1 MKITMTVQ
9 QIVPYAKYVTNG
21 ADSVYTVNF
30 FIEDKENLFI
40 KLNDVVV
47 SMNDY
52 NYLKDVNGIEFHTP
66 LLANQKLEIFRKTKL
81 ERTTN
86 FESFNN
92 TFRPEVLNKDLD
104 KIWLNLQE
112 QSHKVDQ
119 YDLDYTYSV
128 STANQALK
136 EAKDAQARADD
147 AYELADLTNT
157 ETRPINRGGTG
168 AASSEAARTNLNV
181 HSKEE
186 VVSLI
191 QSGGTGTIVN
201 VSGGGTGATTASQ
214 ARTNLD
220 VYSKTE
226 SNFLALPL
234 GTPIW
239 HNGTRLTIDDGYASY
254 DGQLLN
260 RANFPS
266 LWAKVQSK
274 FVLISDAEW
283 LANPTK
289 RAAYSSGDGVTTFRM
304 PDLNGFLADSI
315 KGLFLRG
322 DGNGSI
328 AGETIYQATILK
340 DAIRDIQGTTPWKSY
355 LGDSGGAYTN
365 STSVTG
371 AFVSGTR
378 TTGGHTLSGSSWTS
392 VSSSSHAPMEFKASN
407 VVPTAGEN
415 RPVSAVGIWICRVS
429 AGTAQQV
436 SPNTAPSLTG
446 GNTWAGSQSVQGNLT
461 VSGKITG
468 DIRSSINA
476 TGEAPVY
483 ACRAWVNFKGID
495 TVAIN
500 ASGNVLSITDNG
512 TGDYTIN
519 FDKPMPHANYCLVGT
534 ASQGSTASGVTSAN
548 NVTEYKSTSTS
559 LALKTINAVRIANID
574 NNQDGFFDSFSANVA
589 IFC

>member
-168 AASSEAARTNLNV
+168 AASSEDARTNLNV

-201 VSGGGTGATTASQ
+201 VSGGGTGAKTASQ

-315 KGLFLRG
+315 KGLHLRG
-322 DGNGSI
+322 DGNGTI
-328 AGETIYQATILK
+328 AGETVLQSTILK
-340 DAIRDIQGTTPWKSY
+340 DAIRNITGSSRGAGTAYGFVYDKNGGITTPR
-355 LGDSGGAYTN
+355 SGAFAIGKESKGLAAFN
-365 STSVTG
+365 GSSTSDG
-371 AFVSGTR
+371 ASFD
-378 TTGGHTLSGSSWTS
+378 
-392 VSSSSHAPMEFKASN
+392 FDASL
-407 VVPTAGEN
+407 VVPTANEN
-415 RPVSAVGIWICRVS
+415 RPVSAIGIWICRVS
-429 AGTAQQV
+429 AGTAEQV
-436 SPNTAPSLTG
+436 LPNTAPSLSG
-446 GNTWAGSQSVQGNLT
+446 GNTWGGSQSVQGNLT
-461 VSGKITG
+461 VSGKLEANIKPLL
-468 DIRSSINA
+468 NA

-519 FDKPMPHANYCLVGT
+519 FDKPMPHTNYCLVGT
-534 ASQGSTASGVTSAN
+534 ASQGSTASGATSAN
-548 NVTEYKSTSTS
+548 ILVEYKGTSTS
-559 LALKTINAVRIANID
+559 LALKTINAVRIATVD
-574 NNQDGFFDSFSANVA
+574 NNQDSFFDSFSANVA

>member
-30 FIEDKENLFI
+30 FIKDKENLFI

-136 EAKDAQARADD
+136 EVKDAQARADD

-181 HSKEE
+181 LSKEE

-260 RANFPS
+260 RADFPS

-274 FVLISDAEW
+274 FVVITDADW
-283 LANPTK
+283 LADPKK
-289 RAAYSSGDGVTTFRM
+289 RAAYSSGNGTTTFRM

-328 AGETIYQATILK
+328 AGETVLQSTILT
-340 DAIRDIQGTTPWKSY
+340 DAIRNITGTTGFDKARLVDPTEY
-355 LGDSGGAYTN
+355 QVTPP
-365 STSVTG
+365 TG
-371 AFVSGTR
+371 AFYYIANGSTLDGASRSTSGA
-378 TTGGHTLSGSSWTS
+378 SGSLGLD
-392 VSSSSHAPMEFKASN
+392 ASLI
-407 VVPTAGEN
+407 VPTANEN

-446 GNTWAGSQSVQGNLT
+446 GNTWGGSQSVQGNLT
-461 VSGKITG
+461 VSGKLEANIKPLL
-468 DIRSSINA
+468 NA

-559 LALKTINAVRIANID
+559 LALKTINAVRIATID

>member
-260 RANFPS
+260 RADFPS

-274 FVLISDAEW
+274 FVVITDADW
-283 LANPTK
+283 LADPKK
-289 RAAYSSGDGVTTFRM
+289 RAAYSSGNGTTTFRM

-315 KGLFLRG
+315 KGLHLRG
-322 DGNGSI
+322 DGNGTI
-328 AGETIYQATILK
+328 AGETVLQSTILK

-378 TTGGHTLSGSSWTS
+378 TTGGNTLAGAAWTS
-392 VSSSSHAPMEFKASN
+392 VSSSTHAPMEFKASN

-429 AGTAQQV
+429 AGTAEQV

-446 GNTWAGSQSVQGNLT
+446 GNTWAGSQKVTGNLE
-461 VSGKITG
+461 VTG
-468 DIRSSINA
+468 TFNADIK
-476 TGEAPVY
+476 PLL
-483 ACRAWVNFKGID
+483 
-495 TVAIN
+495 N
-500 ASGNVLSITDNG
+500 ASGSLPIYALRSWGIVQGTAIPARLVKGANIASVVDEGIGQYKITFA
-512 TGDYTIN
+512 T
-519 FDKPMPHANYCLVGT
+519 PMPDLNYGVLF
-534 ASQGSTASGVTSAN
+534 GSTTYTLTDAGTYGTMKIGTKTVNGFIISCGQQNYVDVPEVSFGVI
-548 NVTEYKSTSTS
+548 Y
-559 LALKTINAVRIANID
+559 
-574 NNQDGFFDSFSANVA
+574 
-589 IFC
+589 

>member
-1 MKITMTVQ
+1 MTVQ

-136 EAKDAQARADD
+136 EVKDAQARADD

-181 HSKEE
+181 LSKEE

-220 VYSKTE
+220 IYSKTE

-260 RANFPS
+260 RADFPT

-274 FVLISDAEW
+274 FVVITDADW
-283 LANPTK
+283 LADPKK
-289 RAAYSSGDGVTTFRM
+289 RAAYSSGNGTTTFRM

-315 KGLFLRG
+315 KGLHLRG
-322 DGNGSI
+322 DGNGTI
-328 AGETIYQATILK
+328 AGETVLQ
-340 DAIRDIQGTTPWKSY
+340 
-355 LGDSGGAYTN
+355 
-365 STSVTG
+365 ST
-371 AFVSGTR
+371 
-378 TTGGHTLSGSSWTS
+378 
-392 VSSSSHAPMEFKASN
+392 
-407 VVPTAGEN
+407 
-415 RPVSAVGIWICRVS
+415 
-429 AGTAQQV
+429 
-436 SPNTAPSLTG
+436 
-446 GNTWAGSQSVQGNLT
+446 
-461 VSGKITG
+461 
-468 DIRSSINA
+468 
-476 TGEAPVY
+476 
-483 ACRAWVNFKGID
+483 
-495 TVAIN
+495 
-500 ASGNVLSITDNG
+500 
-512 TGDYTIN
+512 
-519 FDKPMPHANYCLVGT
+519 
-534 ASQGSTASGVTSAN
+534 
-548 NVTEYKSTSTS
+548 
-559 LALKTINAVRIANID
+559 
-574 NNQDGFFDSFSANVA
+574 
-589 IFC
+589 

>member
-136 EAKDAQARADD
+136 EVKDAQARADD

-168 AASSEAARTNLNV
+168 AASSEDARTNLNV

-191 QSGGTGTIVN
+191 QSGGTGTVVTI
-201 VSGGGTGATTASQ
+201 SGGGTGADNIAD

-220 VYSKTE
+220 VYSKEEINQRAMSFPTGFIRHVLLHRSKIE
-226 SNFLALPL
+226 DGDLAL
-234 GTPIW
+234 
-239 HNGTRLTIDDGYASY
+239 
-254 DGQLLN
+254 DGQLIS
-260 RANFPS
+260 RTDYPE
-266 LWAKVQSK
+266 LWKVAQNSGL
-274 FVLISDAEW
+274 LITDTAWLSDP
-283 LANPTK
+283 LK
-289 RAAYSSGDGVTTFRM
+289 RIAYSSGDGETNFRL
-304 PDLNGFLADSI
+304 PDYNGIQDQSLKSPV
-315 KGLFLRG
+315 LRG
-322 DGNGSI
+322 DGYSSSGTALS
-328 AGETIYQATILK
+328 
-340 DAIRDIQGTTPWKSY
+340 DAIRNIKGTFIGGSNWNFTELFTRLNTVHPSIN
-355 LGDSGGAYTN
+355 GGGGA
-365 STSVTG
+365 SQ
-371 AFVSGTR
+371 
-378 TTGGHTLSGSSWTS
+378 HTY
-392 VSSSSHAPMEFKASN
+392 EFNASK
-407 VVPTAGEN
+407 VVPTADEN
-415 RPVSAVGIWICRVS
+415 RPVSAFGIYVVVAKGR
-429 AGTAQQV
+429 TEK
-436 SPNTAPSLTG
+436 APSSGNNPTLTG
-446 GNTWAGSQSVQGNLT
+446 GNTWNGSQDVQGNLT
-461 VSGKITG
+461 VSGKLEANIKPLL
-468 DIRSSINA
+468 NA
-476 TGEAPVY
+476 TGAAPIS
-483 ACRAWVNFKGID
+483 ACRAWICFDSTTAGVVIKASNNIQSIVRTSLGRFVITFID
-495 TVAIN
+495 E
-500 ASGNVLSITDNG
+500 
-512 TGDYTIN
+512 
-519 FDKPMPHANYCLVGT
+519 MPHSDYIVLTGT
-534 ASQGSTASGVTSAN
+534 RADS
-548 NVTEYKSTSTS
+548 STSNSTLNLVVNES
-559 LALKTINAVRIANID
+559 Y
-574 NNQDGFFDSFSANVA
+574 NVA
-589 IFC
+589 TQTAKTTKTLSVAYASTNGLYDGYGISLGVFC

>member
-181 HSKEE
+181 LSKEE

-201 VSGGGTGATTASQ
+201 VSGGGTGAKTASQ

-328 AGETIYQATILK
+328 AGETIYQATILT
-340 DAIRDIQGTTPWKSY
+340 DAIRKITG
-355 LGDSGGAYTN
+355 SGGLGESTN
-365 STSVTG
+365 SAFVTNTARWTG
-371 AFVSGTR
+371 AMYADTVRGSTWLGINSSDSDNVVSAFD
-378 TTGGHTLSGSSWTS
+378 SSR
-392 VSSSSHAPMEFKASN
+392 

-415 RPVSAVGIWICRVS
+415 RPVSAIGIWISRVS
-429 AGTAQQV
+429 AGTAEQV
-436 SPNTAPSLTG
+436 LPNTAPSLTG
-446 GNTWAGSQSVQGNLT
+446 GNIWAGSQDVQGNLS
-461 VSGKITG
+461 VSGEVTFGADTLQSLLERYSIGYGQTYKTVTFVSGTTYVNDTPRNKVLIASIGNNRSASFKVTV
-468 DIRSSINA
+468 DSFDLPIINTSSEWSQYSSI
-476 TGEAPVY
+476 
-483 ACRAWVNFKGID
+483 
-495 TVAIN
+495 TVIIPAY
-500 ASGNVLSITDNG
+500 SRYVLT
-512 TGDYTIN
+512 
-519 FDKPMPHANYCLVGT
+519 
-534 ASQGSTASGVTSAN
+534 GSTNGIVELS
-548 NVTEYKSTSTS
+548 
-559 LALKTINAVRIANID
+559 
-574 NNQDGFFDSFSANVA
+574 
-589 IFC
+589 